1 MSELQDTKH
10 KMEILKMARELL
22 NEEYINRR
30 AQDHNRWVA
39 ESDVAWRTR
48 RVKLPYPPFASYP
61 TEEEIV
67 NKAAALYKFIH
78 TKPAVAEESA
88 APELTPAEQKA
99 AESIKIPVPEIE
111 KESPWVTYMQ
121 PSQEIVSGSVAE
133 TVKEEDQPGDAAL
146 SSEETV
152 VDQPQPAIQSFL
164 PGWVRRRAE

>member
-1 MSELQDTKH
+1 MNELQDTKH

-78 TKPAVAEESA
+78 TKPTAIPSSTE
-88 APELTPAEQKA
+88 PELTPAEQKV
-99 AESIKIPVPEIE
+99 AESIKIPVMEPE
-111 KESPWVTYMQ
+111 KESPWVTYLKPVEPPTAPPATEPMAQ
-121 PSQEIVSGSVAE
+121 NAAVEEIDIPAE
-133 TVKEEDQPGDAAL
+133 TQVL
-146 SSEETV
+146 
-152 VDQPQPAIQSFL
+152 DQPQATTQSFL
-164 PGWVRRRAE
+164 PGWVRRIAE

>member
-1 MSELQDTKH
+1 MSEMQDTKH

-48 RVKLPYPPFASYP
+48 RMKLPYPPFASYP

-78 TKPAVAEESA
+78 TKPAVSEESV

-99 AESIKIPVPEIE
+99 AEGIKVPIMEPE
-111 KESPWVTYMQ
+111 KESPWVTYLKPVEEPQ
-121 PSQEIVSGSVAE
+121 AAPTIEAVKKDEPVEEVLPSE
-133 TVKEEDQPGDAAL
+133 TKVM
-146 SSEETV
+146 
-152 VDQPQPAIQSFL
+152 DQPQPAVQSFL